1 MNTFPPEQRVRML
14 RPTSVLQ
21 TTNTF
26 QKGLLDRYEQ
36 RPDSYG
42 GLCLAGFA
50 ANFEFSKS
58 RARTR
63 QGASSDN
70 KAEEEN
76 YILEVYFALRDVSGF
91 IRERN
96 RPSVIRYSPFNV
108 NIDRYNYFRAL
119 VMLCSPWRDE
129 QADLIKIHFEEFYQ
143 GNEEAI
149 KANFDRFNSKEGLED
164 ALRRVMEVEDNNEE
178 NIDEKTQ
185 LMRS

>member
-1 MNTFPPEQRVRML
+1 MREAANDIRGGNSNNRQIYIGHLDLCSGSRILLSEIVVVRTSKKYLNMNTFPPEQRVRML

-96 RPSVIRYSPFNV
+96 RPSVF
-108 NIDRYNYFRAL
+108 
-119 VMLCSPWRDE
+119 
-129 QADLIKIHFEEFYQ
+129 KISL
-143 GNEEAI
+143 
-149 KANFDRFNSKEGLED
+149 K
-164 ALRRVMEVEDNNEE
+164 
-178 NIDEKTQ
+178 
-185 LMRS
+185 